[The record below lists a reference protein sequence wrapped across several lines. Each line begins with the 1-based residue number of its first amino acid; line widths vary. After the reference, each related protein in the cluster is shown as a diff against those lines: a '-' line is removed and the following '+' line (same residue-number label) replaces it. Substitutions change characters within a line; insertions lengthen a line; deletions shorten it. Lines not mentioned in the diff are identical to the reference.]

1 MMKFEEL
8 SKTIQ
13 DKIYNVY
20 KRYKRYYDS
29 WDSATDEAV
38 EYEALHMFVKAEDEL
53 VELLNKYL
61 GENKEALFEFND
73 VKKALQNRWL
83 RDTDY
88 WKLTDIEW
96 GR

>member
-29 WDSATDEAV
+29 WDSGDEV
-38 EYEALHMFVKAEDEL
+38 PMY
-53 VELLNKYL
+53 Y
-61 GENKEALFEFND
+61 FEKDN
-73 VKKALQNRWL
+73 
-83 RDTDY
+83 
-88 WKLTDIEW
+88 ESHE
-96 GR
+96 